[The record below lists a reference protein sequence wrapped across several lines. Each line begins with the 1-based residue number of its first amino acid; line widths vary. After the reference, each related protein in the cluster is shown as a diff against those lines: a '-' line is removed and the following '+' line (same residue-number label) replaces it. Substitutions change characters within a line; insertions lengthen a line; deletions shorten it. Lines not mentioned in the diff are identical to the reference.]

1 MLLLAHFLELCILL
15 GFCNGGIDHCFFKI
29 IKITQKEIKMSF
41 DFKRMIKFEHNV
53 GEKEKKYRLY
63 AGAALIAISIF
74 TASIALLLVGM
85 VLIATGFSGW
95 CPAYSGLNKNTSGTD
110 NSPANN

>member
-1 MLLLAHFLELCILL
+1 
-15 GFCNGGIDHCFFKI
+15 
-29 IKITQKEIKMSF
+29 MSF

-53 GEKEKKYRLY
+53 GEKEKKYRMY

-85 VLIATGFSGW
+85 VLVATGFLGF
-95 CPAYSGLNKNTSGTD
+95 CPAYAGLNKSTCCAGESSETSD
-110 NSPANN
+110 KPEENN

>member
-1 MLLLAHFLELCILL
+1 
-15 GFCNGGIDHCFFKI
+15 
-29 IKITQKEIKMSF
+29 MSF
-41 DFKRMIKFEHNV
+41 DFKRMTKFEHNI

-85 VLIATGFSGW
+85 VLVGTGFSCW
-95 CPAYSGLNKNTSGTD
+95 CPAYSGMGKNTCDTSEND
-110 NSPANN
+110 NTPEEN